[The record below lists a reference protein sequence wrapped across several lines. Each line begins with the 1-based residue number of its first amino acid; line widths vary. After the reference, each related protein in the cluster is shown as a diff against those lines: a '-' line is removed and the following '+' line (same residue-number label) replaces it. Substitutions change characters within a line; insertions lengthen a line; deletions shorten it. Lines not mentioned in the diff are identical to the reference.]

1 MNPGRLFLRGVVA
14 VLGLVLLAY
23 GVSLAPNLEAVQTL
37 RISLDM
43 VTSSNS
49 YDDSTNM
56 MTVSAIDGCLTSDP
70 GDNNTHMHVAHL
82 IIQDVEDL
90 AGWQARVNYDGGRM
104 RPSTVNF
111 MPFIDNTTGQNVGFT
126 NLPLEAGVHRSIS
139 NAQSIPPAAPG
150 PQTALIGASYQ
161 GSRSFALSPDTPA
174 KSTPDDTSYGAPSG
188 GVLAAVNLQVPPGQI
203 AQPSLYID
211 LDNDDPNAPGSD

>member
-111 MPFIDNTTGQNVGFT
+111 MPFVDNTTGQNVSFL
-126 NLPLEAGVHRSIS
+126 NLPLEARAHRGLITAT
-139 NAQSIPPAAPG
+139 NIPPHLAG
-150 PQTALIGASYQ
+150 PQTALL
-161 GSRSFALSPDTPA
+161 GSVYNGSQSFAVSPDTPA
-174 KSTPDDTSYGAPSG
+174 KSLPDDTSYNAPFG
-188 GVLAAVNLQVPPGQI
+188 GVLAAINLQVQAGQAI
-203 AQPSLYID
+203 QP
-211 LDNDDPNAPGSD
+211 